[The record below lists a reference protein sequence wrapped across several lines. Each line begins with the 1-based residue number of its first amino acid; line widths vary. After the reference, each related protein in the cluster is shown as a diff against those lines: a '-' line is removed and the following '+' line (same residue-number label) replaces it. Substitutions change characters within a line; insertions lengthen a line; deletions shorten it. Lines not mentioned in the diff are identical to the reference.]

1 VKGMIH
7 RLAIVTAVVLAP
19 LAFVVLVTPGV
30 GKATDCGYGT
40 VFDPGSNTCVA
51 GGPPPP
57 PPPPPPAGWASM
69 CIGAPIPFVP
79 MSWCFP
85 VGGG

>member
-7 RLAIVTAVVLAP
+7 RLAIVTAVALAP

-30 GKATDCGYGT
+30 GKAADCGYGT

-51 GGPPPP
+51 AGPL
-57 PPPPPPAGWASM
+57 PPAGPASM

-85 VGGG
+85 VGSG